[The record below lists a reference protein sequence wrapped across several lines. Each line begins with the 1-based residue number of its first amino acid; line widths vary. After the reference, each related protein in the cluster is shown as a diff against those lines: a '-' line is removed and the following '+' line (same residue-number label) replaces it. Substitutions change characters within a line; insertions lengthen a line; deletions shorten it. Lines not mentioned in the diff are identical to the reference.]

1 MTVSREL
8 AAEFGRGFCCP
19 ELTRMVQFAQLL
31 PEQDIVMTLS
41 QQLRRSHLHALLP
54 IKVALGARRLR
65 RDVQVGTV
73 GRAIE

>member
-8 AAEFGRGFCCP
+8 EAEFGRGFSCP

-31 PEQDIVMTLS
+31 PEQDIVVTLS
-41 QQLRRSHLHALLP
+41 QQLRRSHLHALLT
-54 IKVALGARRLR
+54 IKDAIRARRLR
-65 RDVQVGTV
+65 RDAQVGPV